1 MDVVCSTQS
10 PFNSPMWP
18 VWKPDGSW
26 WMTVDYGEL
35 NKMVPPVHAAMPF
48 IHGLMDQLTT
58 ALGTHHYVVDLLML
72 VSL

>member
-1 MDVVCSTQS
+1 
-10 PFNSPMWP
+10 MWP

-35 NKMVPPVHAAMPF
+35 NKMVPPVHAVMPF